1 MNANAFVD
9 DKNKYELIKKIK
21 ITDLNQLE
29 QDYKVE
35 EKKYN
40 IYLDEVDLG
49 LKQNWQSEQQNSS
62 SWKTMQLPNVWRR
75 SPLKQRVGVVWVSKS
90 ITLSAQ
96 DTAGDLELSFG
107 LIDNEDI
114 TFFNGTKVG
123 SIKKNNVSRNY
134 IVPKELLKHG
144 ENIITVR
151 VKNPLDIGGFR
162 SGENSFYFR
171 TILEKVSLAGNWR
184 YKVGT
189 PKIKELPFAFI
200 QNISSSLYNA
210 MLYPF
215 FDYNIRGVLWYQ
227 GESNVSRATEYGKLF
242 PMMIKDWRDKWQNKN
257 TFFIC
262 PTS

>member
-1 MNANAFVD
+1 MENNA
-9 DKNKYELIKKIK
+9 
-21 ITDLNQLE
+21 T
-29 QDYKVE
+29 
-35 EKKYN
+35 
-40 IYLDEVDLG
+40 
-49 LKQNWQSEQQNSS
+49 
-62 SWKTMQLPNVWRR
+62 PNVWRR

-134 IVPKELLKHG
+134 IVPKELLKYG

-162 SGENSFYFR
+162 SGENSFYVR
-171 TILEKVSLAGNWR
+171 TILKKVSLAGTWR

-189 PKIKELPFAFI
+189 PKIKEPPTRVHPKYLP
-200 QNISSSLYNA
+200 SSLYNA
-210 MLYPF
+210 MLNPF
-215 FDYNIRGVLWYQ
+215 FDYNIRGVIWYQ

-242 PMMIKDWRDKWQNKN
+242 PMMIKDWRDKWQNKKSKPKI
-257 TFFIC
+257 F
-262 PTS
+262 